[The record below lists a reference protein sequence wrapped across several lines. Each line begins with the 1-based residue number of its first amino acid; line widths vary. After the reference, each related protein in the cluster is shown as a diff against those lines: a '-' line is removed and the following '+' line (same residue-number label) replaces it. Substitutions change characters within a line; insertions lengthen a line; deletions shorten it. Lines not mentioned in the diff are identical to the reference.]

1 MKTVKVIN
9 KGKRMRDRLGLR
21 FFPEKEQTVEV
32 NSRQYLTL
40 KAVKDFHVEVVEIE
54 QEETNQEKSEQ
65 SSNESDEKVVTK
77 DVKQD
82 EKEADSNETD
92 EIDAIQE
99 LQTLINDSNIDEVV
113 ELVESGKVNV
123 DEAIAYE
130 TVGKNRNT
138 LLEKLEGLKVK
149 EDE

>member
-9 KGKRMRDRLGLR
+9 KGTRVRDRLGLR
-21 FFPEKEQTVEV
+21 FLPEKEQIVKV
-32 NSRQYLTL
+32 NGRQYLTL
-40 KAVKDFHVEVVEIE
+40 KAVKDFHVEVVEAE
-54 QEETNQEKSEQ
+54 QEETDQEDIEETEEAE
-65 SSNESDEKVVTK
+65 ESVESADLNDEKV
-77 DVKQD
+77 
-82 EKEADSNETD
+82 KEND

-138 LLEKLEGLKVK
+138 LIEKLEGLR
-149 EDE
+149 